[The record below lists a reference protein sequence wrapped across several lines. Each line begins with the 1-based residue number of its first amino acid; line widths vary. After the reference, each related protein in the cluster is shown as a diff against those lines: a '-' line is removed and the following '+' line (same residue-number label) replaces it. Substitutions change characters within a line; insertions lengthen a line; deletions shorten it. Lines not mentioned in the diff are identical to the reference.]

1 MDAAGGHLGGWCHR
15 PLRREANDSNGESR
29 GPEGSLRAS
38 SVVRTPCILIY
49 LALPRSLWDLS
60 FPDQGEKPGPRQ

>member
-15 PLRREANDSNGESR
+15 PLRREANDSNSESR

-38 SVVRTPCILIY
+38 SVVRTPCIL
-49 LALPRSLWDLS
+49 LNLFGSATQLMGPLLP
-60 FPDQGEKPGPRQ
+60 